1 MKYRIGVDLG
11 GTKMCAGLVD
21 EDYKIIDKLRAPT
34 GAERESGAILGDL
47 AALCRE
53 VCEKNGVDFASVEG
67 IGIAIPGAVVPETG
81 VVVYSCNLPTFKF
94 LSVTE
99 ELKKLTDGKQIEIAN
114 DANAAALGEAVAGA
128 AKGTKSSVMIT
139 LGTGVGGGV
148 ILDGKIL
155 TGINGAAAEL
165 GHTVVKTDG
174 ELCSCGR
181 RGCFEVYSSATALKR
196 QTRDAIKRAIALN
209 IETEMISAVGGDPEN
224 ADTRTAFECAKNG
237 DSEAQKLVC
246 EYVKNLGCGLT
257 NMINTF
263 QPEVLSIG
271 GGISGEGDY
280 LLKPLLPIIEH
291 EQYTRDFGVQTKLKI
306 AELGNDAGII
316 GASALIK

>member
-1 MKYRIGVDLG
+1 MNYRIGVDLG
-11 GTKMCAGLVD
+11 GTKICAGLVD
-21 EDYKIIDKLRAPT
+21 ESYNIIDKKQIKT
-34 GAERESGAILGDL
+34 GAERDSDLILADL
-47 AALCRE
+47 ADLCRDL
-53 VCEKNGVDFASVEG
+53 CAANGIDLSVIDG

-94 LSVTE
+94 LAVTE
-99 ELKKLTDGKQIEIAN
+99 ELKKLTGVSRIEIAN

-128 AKGTKSSVMIT
+128 AKGTRSSVMIT

-181 RGCFEVYSSATALKR
+181 KGCFEVYSSATALKR
-196 QTRDAIKRAIALN
+196 MTREAITRAISLR
-209 IETEMISAVGGDPEN
+209 IDTEMINAVNGDPDN
-224 ADTRTAFECAKNG
+224 ADTRVAFDCAKKG
-237 DSEAQKLVC
+237 DAEAKKVVD
-246 EYVKNLGCGLT
+246 EYIKNLACGLT

-271 GGISGEGDY
+271 GGICGEGDY

-291 EQYTRDFGVQTKLKI
+291 EQYTRDFGVRTQIKI
-306 AELGNDAGII
+306 AELGNEAGII
-316 GASALIK
+316 GAAALV

>member
-1 MKYRIGVDLG
+1 MKYTVGVDLG

-21 EDYKIIDKLRAPT
+21 ENYKIIDKVKAPT
-34 GAERESGAILGDL
+34 GAERESGLILADL
-47 AALCRE
+47 AAICRE
-53 VCEKNGVDFASVEG
+53 VCEKNGVSLADVEG

-81 VVVYSCNLPTFKF
+81 VVVYSCNLPTFKD

-99 ELKKLTDGKQIEIAN
+99 ELKKLTGIEKIEIAN

-128 AKGTKSSVMIT
+128 AKGARSSVMIT

-181 RGCFEVYSSATALKR
+181 RGCFEVYSSATALKKM
-196 QTRDAIKRAIALN
+196 TREAIKRAISLN
-209 IETEMISAVGGDPEN
+209 IDTEMVKAAEGDPDN
-224 ADTRTAFECAKNG
+224 ADTRIAFDCAKKG
-237 DSEAQKLVC
+237 DIEAQRLVD
-246 EYVKNLGCGLT
+246 EYIKNLGCGLT

-291 EQYTRDFGVQTKLKI
+291 EQYTRHFGVRTKIKI

-316 GASALIK
+316 GAAALV